1 MPMRWGLVPWWWKKK
16 AKEAPATFNARA
28 ETVAEKPMF
37 ARHSHQVLKRRAER
51 QKANH
56 FQCHILHGS
65 ERAFVRAMAPYS
77 PQDNDLS
84 THAHAFI
91 QVHNVL
97 VVHAKASVR
106 DESADR
112 FRIVGAVDGVLTSA
126 AQGQCRRAHRI

>member
-1 MPMRWGLVPWWWKKK
+1 MRDYPQRLMSALPPK
-16 AKEAPATFNARA
+16 ADMCRAPAAMSAKCQRA
-28 ETVAEKPMF
+28 DVTMAAVKIA
-37 ARHSHQVLKRRAER
+37 L
-51 QKANH
+51 
-56 FQCHILHGS
+56 
-65 ERAFVRAMAPYS
+65 RAMAPHS

-112 FRIVGAVDGVLTSA
+112 SRIVGAVDGVLTSA
-126 AQGQCRRAHRI
+126 AQGQRRRAHRI